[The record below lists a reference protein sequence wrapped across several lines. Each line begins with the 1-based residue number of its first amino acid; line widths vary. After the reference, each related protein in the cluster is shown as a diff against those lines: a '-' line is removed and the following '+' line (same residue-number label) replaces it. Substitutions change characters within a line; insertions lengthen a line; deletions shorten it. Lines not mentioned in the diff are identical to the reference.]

1 MDPQRHSIP
10 EKPTFLL
17 QTGQRFFFFPEGALE
32 VVVVD
37 EEAVFVSV
45 VFNSFSIV
53 LVESVMGIF
62 TAEGRV
68 DESETGGAGT
78 EIAEDEE
85 EEVVV
90 VVAVVVEEEEEEDD
104 ALDVVAVLWVL
115 FALFIVSL

>member
-17 QTGQRFFFFPEGALE
+17 QIGQRFFFLPEGALE

-37 EEAVFVSV
+37 EESVFGSV

-53 LVESVMGIF
+53 LAESVMDTF
-62 TAEGRV
+62 TEEGRV

-78 EIAEDEE
+78 QIAEE

-90 VVAVVVEEEEEEDD
+90 VVVVVVEEEEEEDG
-104 ALDVVAVLWVL
+104 ALNVVAVL
-115 FALFIVSL
+115 